1 LSKNLYRFIL
11 KVKSDIFF
19 FMGDKRKVK
28 LAFKKVVSEQFPIN
42 SKKGGGIIKI
52 DAWENEKGEV
62 VKYSLAI
69 SIIWYFLMITGES

>member
-1 LSKNLYRFIL
+1 
-11 KVKSDIFF
+11 
-19 FMGDKRKVK
+19 MGDKRKVK